1 MESLEFYNYLLF
13 VLLLRFFSFY
23 PFFSSIRSHVC
34 IILFT
39 ALAATTGCRCGIEG
53 TGDRIV
59 GGTEV
64 SPVSRIT
71 LYYCILSC
79 IVLLL
84 LSGGGGPIGT
94 NSHLCCAYVSV
105 SVS

>member
-1 MESLEFYNYLLF
+1 M
-13 VLLLRFFSFY
+13 
-23 PFFSSIRSHVC
+23 VC

-79 IVLLL
+79 IVFVYCH
-84 LSGGGGPIGT
+84 T
-94 NSHLCCAYVSV
+94 YVVRMSV
-105 SVS
+105 CQLVSLPCSK

>member
-1 MESLEFYNYLLF
+1 M
-13 VLLLRFFSFY
+13 
-23 PFFSSIRSHVC
+23 VC
-34 IILFT
+34 IIFN

-79 IVLLL
+79 IVFVYCPAGADLLYRV
-84 LSGGGGPIGT
+84 
-94 NSHLCCAYVSV
+94 SHN
-105 SVS
+105 

>member
-1 MESLEFYNYLLF
+1 MYGMYN
-13 VLLLRFFSFY
+13 
-23 PFFSSIRSHVC
+23 C
-34 IILFT
+34 IIFT

-94 NSHLCCAYVSV
+94 HTYVVRMSV
-105 SVS
+105 CQLVSLPCSK